1 MLIYEIESAWR
12 HFRVNSYGYLH
23 IILHMYLM
31 SINFKSQINCE
42 MKRYLHYQYHYG
54 IENIATEGEQVVK
67 SQ

>member
-1 MLIYEIESAWR
+1 
-12 HFRVNSYGYLH
+12 
-23 IILHMYLM
+23 MYLM

-54 IENIATEGEQVVK
+54 IENIATEGEQVVT